1 MRIGRLIGWTLVI
14 LAVAILARDIMASID
29 AGSLSMIAAGELWFK
44 LHQTSLQVAEPAIAR
59 HVPVIGLWLWHP
71 VISTILTWPATFV
84 FGVPGLVLL
93 WLCRR
98 RHRKGGMFR

>member
-71 VISTILTWPATFV
+71 VISTILVWPATAV
-84 FGVPGLVLL
+84 LGVPGMLLVR
-93 WLCRR
+93 LCRKR
-98 RHRKGGMFR
+98 PRKEGMFK